1 MNIRVD
7 MIRDNDAQIVGRLS
21 KIEEMAFGK
30 AGLNEWTIVP
40 LIRHGKVFALW
51 HEREVIGGAQF
62 IRDWKDPSRAYLVGI
77 ALDKNQRGKGLGTR
91 FLAECLVMLKGEGV
105 NSVEL
110 TVDAVNQP
118 AAHVYQEKLGFGIV
132 EERKD
137 EYGAGENRLVME
149 RML

>member
-7 MIRDNDAQIVGRLS
+7 MIKDNDAQIVDRLS
-21 KIEEMAFGK
+21 EIEEQAFGK

-62 IRDWKDPSRAYLVGI
+62 IRDWEDPFRAYLVGI
-77 ALDKNQRGKGLGTR
+77 AVDKNQRGKGFGTR
-91 FLAECLVMLKGEGV
+91 FLAECLAMLKGEGV

-110 TVDAVNQP
+110 TVDAANRS
-118 AAHVYQEKLGFGIV
+118 AAHVYQQKLGFVIV
-132 EERKD
+132 EERED
-137 EYGAGENRLVME
+137 EYGAGENRLVMV